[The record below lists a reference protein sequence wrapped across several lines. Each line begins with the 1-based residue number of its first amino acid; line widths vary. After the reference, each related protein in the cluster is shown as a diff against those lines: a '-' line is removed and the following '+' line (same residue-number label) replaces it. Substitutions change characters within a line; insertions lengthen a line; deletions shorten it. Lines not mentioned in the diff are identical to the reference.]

1 MLVSDLKTIVEI
13 MELAGGSFPVVKIAG
28 FNLYATNGIAMAVRG
43 VEFKEEGFIKKS
55 DLPMLKAILT
65 RDKKE
70 EFTKESLAN
79 FIDAECDYF
88 PTTEQVKAAFEQ
100 KFEYEINF
108 NADALTKI
116 LKAMKSKN
124 NEVIMKIN
132 GNKSPFIIVHENGNG
147 LIQPIT

>member
-1 MLVSDLKTIVEI
+1 M
-13 MELAGGSFPVVKIAG
+13 MELAGGNFPIVKIVG
-28 FNLYATNGIAMAVRG
+28 FKAYATNGIAMVVRS
-43 VEFKEEGFIKKS
+43 VEFKEEGFIDKKH
-55 DLPMLKAILT
+55 LEFLKAILK

-70 EFTKESLAN
+70 EFTTESLVR
-79 FIDAECDYF
+79 FIDKDCEYF
-88 PTTEQVKAAFEQ
+88 PTTDQVEAAFNQEFNYQ
-100 KFEYEINF
+100 INF
-108 NADALTKI
+108 NADALVKI